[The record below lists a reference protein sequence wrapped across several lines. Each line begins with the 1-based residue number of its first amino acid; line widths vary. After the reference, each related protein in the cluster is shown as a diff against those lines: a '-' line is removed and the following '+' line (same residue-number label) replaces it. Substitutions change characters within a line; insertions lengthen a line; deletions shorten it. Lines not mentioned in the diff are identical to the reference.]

1 MMRKKH
7 GLGMLHVGI
16 TRQNGTHILASCLD
30 ERLAHSIHICHE
42 LGSKLLGVQTG
53 IGDYLVVAAAASV
66 QAGTRIADVLGKYLF
81 HRHMDVFIIDI
92 EGKVALFDGLF
103 DVSQARNDVFG
114 IFFRNYAP
122 GGQHACVSAG
132 ASNILMIHCLIN
144 RKGRT
149 ELLREFAYTL
159 FKTSRP
165 QRHNMSS

>member
-1 MMRKKH
+1 M
-7 GLGMLHVGI
+7 
-16 TRQNGTHILASCLD
+16 
-30 ERLAHSIHICHE
+30 
-42 LGSKLLGVQTG
+42 
-53 IGDYLVVAAAASV
+53 

-81 HRHMDVFIIDI
+81 YRHMDVFIVDI

-103 DVSQARNDVFG
+103 DVGQARNDVFG
-114 IFFRNYAP
+114 IFFRDYAL

-149 ELLREFAYTL
+149 ELLCEFAYTL